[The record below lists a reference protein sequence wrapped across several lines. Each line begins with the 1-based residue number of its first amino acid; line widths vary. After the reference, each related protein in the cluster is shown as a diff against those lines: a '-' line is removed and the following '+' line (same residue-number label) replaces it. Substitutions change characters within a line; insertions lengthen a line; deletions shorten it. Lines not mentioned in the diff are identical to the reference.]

1 MPGGVVEQGESLKDV
16 MLNAIRGVHFIDYNL
31 TGAHWAGS
39 FVIKG
44 NN

>member
-31 TGAHWAGS
+31 TKSPLGG
-39 FVIKG
+39 FFCYKRK
-44 NN
+44 